1 MIIVRIILFCLLVL
15 LVVGVVR
22 LLRGKPAKRELEYR
36 EEGAMVACAHCALHV
51 PEDQAIHAGGQWYC
65 SEEHRRAADGDA
77 S

>member
-1 MIIVRIILFCLLVL
+1 MIIIRIILFCLLVL

-22 LLRGKPAKRELEYR
+22 LLRGKQSPRELEYR

-51 PEDQAIHAGGQWYC
+51 PEAQAVRADDKWYC
-65 SEEHRRAADGDA
+65 CEEHRRAADGDG